1 MIDLIRKITADT
13 KESKVGSLLSLSESH
28 IAFVVDSI
36 FIDLLEYN
44 RKDKKVFLLYFEHL
58 KKNYQVFLKSFKE
71 YNTQ

>member
-44 RKDKKVFLLYFEHL
+44 RKDKKVFLLNFEHL
-58 KKNYQVFLKSFKE
+58 KKNNQVFLKSFKE